1 MSQKSYD
8 NTPTLYLI
16 PTPIGNLDDITYRT
30 VKTLKNVDVIF
41 CEDTRETGKLLKY
54 LNINKKMVANH
65 EHNEFD
71 NHEKLLNYLSSGQN
85 VGLVSDRGTPVISDP
100 GYDLAR
106 FAINE
111 GYNVVGLPGANALI
125 PALIMSGIEPKPFM
139 FYGFLNSKTSKR
151 KSELEDLKNVNA
163 TIIFYEAP
171 HRIKDTLND
180 IKTVLGNNRRI
191 SISREITKKYEE
203 VYRGTVEEIIEQNI
217 DFKGELVI
225 VVEGNNISHEFSMTI
240 LEHIDMYIDD
250 GYSSKDAIKIVAK
263 ERNLKKSEVY
273 DMYLKNQGK

>member
-16 PTPIGNLDDITYRT
+16 PTPIGNLDDITYRS
-30 VKTLKNVDVIF
+30 VETLKNVDVIF

-54 LNINKKMVANH
+54 LNISKKMVANH
-65 EHNEFD
+65 EHNEFN
-71 NHEKLLNYLSSGQN
+71 NHDKLLNYLSSGQN

-106 FAINE
+106 FAISE

-139 FYGFLNSKTSKR
+139 FYGFLNSKSAKR
-151 KSELEDLKNVNA
+151 KSELEDLKSINA

-171 HRIKDTLND
+171 HRIKETLND
-180 IKTVLGNNRRI
+180 IKTILGNNRKI

-203 VYRGTVEEIIEQNI
+203 VYRGTVEEIIDQNI
-217 DFKGELVI
+217 DFKGELVV

-240 LEHIDMYIDD
+240 LEHINMYIDD

-263 ERNLKKSEVY
+263 NEIKK
-273 DMYLKNQGK
+273 K

>member
-65 EHNEFD
+65 EHNEFY